1 MTITENASVACPWRK
16 ATLVFPVVV
25 VVVFPVVVL
34 VVVVWGGGWVVVFL
48 SVGGCFRWAVVR

>member
-48 SVGGCFRWAVVR
+48 SVARWAVVS